1 MAESVTLTVVTI
13 KKVRVYISLCPL
25 NIYNLLIYN

>member
-1 MAESVTLTVVTI
+1 MAESVTVTVVTI

-25 NIYNLLIYN
+25 NVYITY